1 MDILT
6 LSILTLGFLAF
17 TYAVGELADLVMGI
31 RRERA
36 KERVEHRERMEAGAR
51 ELAAT
56 EKRLAELKRWRES
69 MRK

>member
-1 MDILT
+1 MEILT
-6 LSILTLGFLAF
+6 LSIFALGFLAF
-17 TYAVGELADLVMGI
+17 CYAMGEVADLILGI

-36 KERVEHRERMEAGAR
+36 KERVEHRERMEAGAVA
-51 ELAAT
+51 LAAS